1 MSLARANRIWLTNVE
16 EALQR
21 RVSRKEILISL
32 EEIKLVN
39 DLCAED
45 SLDILKL
52 LARSMWFSITAR

>member
-52 LARSMWFSITAR
+52 LAGSMWFSITAR